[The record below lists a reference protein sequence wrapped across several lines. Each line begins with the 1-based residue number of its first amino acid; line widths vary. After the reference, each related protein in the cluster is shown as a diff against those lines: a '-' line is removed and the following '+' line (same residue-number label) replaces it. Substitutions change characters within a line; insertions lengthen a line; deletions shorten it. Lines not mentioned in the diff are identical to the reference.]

1 MSTHGDEN
9 TGVVETE
16 RIEDSEEGHIRFSPA
31 LVDESI
37 KASLEPLHAQIS
49 SLTEMMDRLIQSGL
63 NTESTTASN
72 RGLRLQHESP
82 YSEKPGSSRFPT
94 VAPLTTAGYSSD
106 TTTYHWKVDCVGSLQ
121 NQHSTNTSTNPTVV
135 RIAFWSLPELESQWI
150 SELIIVERQL
160 FSHDHRCFC
169 LREQAR
175 TISVLNNADKDQ
187 ISESTL
193 LSCDKL
199 APSSMAIYKH
209 WKLKNENFDQVS
221 PVYNFNNW
229 VFFD

>member
-1 MSTHGDEN
+1 MPYILIHRFKSRLRFDIVNYRKLYSLNKHIGQISILPLADCMSFSCEFKTLRSGNSYDLRTQPKMSTHGDEN

-49 SLTEMMDRLIQSGL
+49 SLTEMMDRLIPSSL

-72 RGLRLQHESP
+72 RGLRLQQESP

-106 TTTYHWKVDCVGSLQ
+106 TTTYHWNVDCVGSLQ

-135 RIAFWSLPELESQWI
+135 RIAFWSLPELES
-150 SELIIVERQL
+150 
-160 FSHDHRCFC
+160 
-169 LREQAR
+169 
-175 TISVLNNADKDQ
+175 
-187 ISESTL
+187 
-193 LSCDKL
+193 
-199 APSSMAIYKH
+199 
-209 WKLKNENFDQVS
+209 
-221 PVYNFNNW
+221 
-229 VFFD
+229 